1 MAYRRRKVV
10 YSYRYRQPSLLNTIL
25 FRLSLLPPFTSLEF
39 PMPITRR
46 NAIVRTVAT
55 LCGDLT
61 VGFAVASV
69 ALWVIEAA
77 ALGLFL
83 SFLTWLIGAL
93 LALAFSQF
101 VLHPAMAVVLSD
113 RKLDLAVDAVSGLGV
128 WAAEGK
134 PPMLIC

>member
-1 MAYRRRKVV
+1 
-10 YSYRYRQPSLLNTIL
+10 
-25 FRLSLLPPFTSLEF
+25 
-39 PMPITRR
+39 MPITRR